1 MSRGSTPVG
10 RMIGNLEWEML
21 EIPVEYRV
29 RPQEEASEAAETA
42 STVVRARVK
51 ESATVA
57 TAAGAFTR
65 PVFSST

>member
-1 MSRGSTPVG
+1 
-10 RMIGNLEWEML
+10 ML